1 MPGAD
6 ELLEFIRRKIDELQ
20 RELELWQAI
29 YDVLMQAAGSR
40 GRDGG
45 FVTADALALA
55 RERKQQ
61 NRKPVAVTVEW
72 RGDCVALA
80 FSAPVRRGM
89 LSWLEERLARRL
101 NLSVAWRA
109 DGDRVSA
116 VELCGIDSEEKKAEV
131 ERAVKWLERRLAVRW
146 LERRLGA

>member
-20 RELELWQAI
+20 RELELWRGLHDALVQ
-29 YDVLMQAAGSR
+29 LAGGH
-40 GRDGG
+40 GRDSG
-45 FVTADALALA
+45 FVTADALA
-55 RERKQQ
+55 REGTR
-61 NRKPVAVTVEW
+61 NRKPAITAEW
-72 RGDCVALA
+72 KGDCVTLA
-80 FSAPVRRGM
+80 FSAPARRGM

-116 VELCGIDSEEKKAEV
+116 VELCGVRGEETRREV
-131 ERAVKWLERRLAVRW
+131 ERAVKWLERK
-146 LERRLGA
+146 LGA